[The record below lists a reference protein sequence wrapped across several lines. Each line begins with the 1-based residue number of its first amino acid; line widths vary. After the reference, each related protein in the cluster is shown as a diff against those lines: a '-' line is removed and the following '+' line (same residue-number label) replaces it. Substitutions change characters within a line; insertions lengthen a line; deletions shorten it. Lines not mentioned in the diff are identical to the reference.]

1 MQALSSM
8 KNSGPKEDIK
18 GIQKYLDSSKL
29 VKFDYEYKANSDSKN
44 FIAYNLVTAKIDTD
58 IIKNDIKKCREASKD
73 MGIIAISLKGEDF
86 CELLD
91 EETKPDYFNAFS
103 GYSVYLSNCTRHESS
118 DYVVHVSKNLETPCK
133 ILFNNKYGEEKTL
146 LIGSKTNQIKDTT
159 RDNHQLIYIGE
170 YYAVLEDKSS
180 GDVYFGYGCVLL

>member
-1 MQALSSM
+1 M

-91 EETKPDYFNAFS
+91 EETKPDYFNDFG

-170 YYAVLEDKSS
+170 YYAVLEDKGS